1 MDACW
6 EADEHY
12 CCNFSKSLEFCKLE
26 SWGKYLKNSKQD
38 VPFHLK
44 AGQCLPFPSLR
55 HKGHLPAELM
65 MCLTTWRVP
74 TRVLSLLVSSLGSRK
89 ASRRSGEQQAAG
101 QALIKELFV
110 TSCPMLPA
118 GCLHLQDKL
127 GPAAREA
134 GRSGLRPSQVLA
146 VCSPETRAG
155 STRDKGPPAPQSSQA
170 AGLVPSTVK
179 QRSTSFWLL
188 ITRGLEDSTGTQI
201 CSGTEGTVTGP
212 SKAMGGQVP
221 QALSH
226 LGAGAPR
233 LWLEAPWGP
242 QPTPYSW
249 PSQGRRVL
257 APSTP
262 HPSHHQ
268 PGKQTPKTHSL
279 TRKETLSRFPGHD
292 ILGWKPQ
299 TSRMQKALETKIPR
313 VHSFKIVKEKGAALV
328 KVKTEAV
335 GTCVPGLHC
344 TSAGDTHRGLSS
356 GWHPSPHS
364 TPQGHNKGYPQGLQA
379 QGSKVRSD
387 QR

>member
-1 MDACW
+1 
-6 EADEHY
+6 
-12 CCNFSKSLEFCKLE
+12 
-26 SWGKYLKNSKQD
+26 
-38 VPFHLK
+38 
-44 AGQCLPFPSLR
+44 
-55 HKGHLPAELM
+55 

-134 GRSGLRPSQVLA
+134 GRSGLRPSQALA
-146 VCSPETRAG
+146 VCSPETQAG
-155 STRDKGPPAPQSSQA
+155 STRDKGPPPPPRA
-170 AGLVPSTVK
+170 ARRRPRTQHREAAQHLLLVAHH
-179 QRSTSFWLL
+179 QGA
-188 ITRGLEDSTGTQI
+188 RGLHGHADLLGNRGHGHGAQQGHGRGRPPDDAGPRGTAP
-201 CSGTEGTVTGP
+201 GTEGTVTGP
-212 SKAMGGQVP
+212 SKATG
-221 QALSH
+221 
-226 LGAGAPR
+226 GAGAPR

-249 PSQGRRVL
+249 PSQGKRVL

-279 TRKETLSRFPGHD
+279 MRKETLSRFPGHD
-292 ILGWKPQ
+292 ILGWKPR

-335 GTCVPGLHC
+335 GTCAPGLHC

-364 TPQGHNKGYPQGLQA
+364 TPQGHNKGHPQGLRA